1 MCYAREIVEELN
13 QNHQIAVFGAGVV
26 ALGVVAGLREK
37 PYQLNIEC
45 CLVSDLRENPD
56 SIAGV
61 PVMNLSEAKQ
71 RLSRDAVI
79 IVTVVREKFESV
91 RKLLN
96 QSGYFHIIQI
106 TYEGDLW
113 SLLRGNIYRESCLQQ
128 KKPYLMIE
136 EELQVA
142 PIFKGESEET
152 SEKTMAVYTAKCHVD
167 RNLKEDI
174 SRFSWEIPI
183 QVGAALTDRNICEIR
198 DNTGDHISEKNRQY
212 CELTA
217 LYWIW
222 KNDDSDYV
230 GLGHYRRHFEL
241 TEEQLRQLAVSDI
254 DVVLTIPIFDY
265 PDVEAVYRRDHVG
278 RDWDVMIEA
287 VKKLSPEYLET
298 LEEMQRGQFY
308 YAYNMFIMRR
318 EVLENYC
325 AWLFPILFDC
335 EKHCGG
341 ERSAYQNR
349 YIGFLAEHLMSLY
362 FMHHEKEYKIVHA
375 RKHFIEE

>member
-1 MCYAREIVEELN
+1 M
-13 QNHQIAVFGAGVV
+13 
-26 ALGVVAGLREK
+26 
-37 PYQLNIEC
+37 
-45 CLVSDLRENPD
+45 
-56 SIAGV
+56 
-61 PVMNLSEAKQ
+61 
-71 RLSRDAVI
+71 
-79 IVTVVREKFESV
+79 
-91 RKLLN
+91 
-96 QSGYFHIIQI
+96 
-106 TYEGDLW
+106 
-113 SLLRGNIYRESCLQQ
+113 
-128 KKPYLMIE
+128 
-136 EELQVA
+136 
-142 PIFKGESEET
+142 
-152 SEKTMAVYTAKCHVD
+152 
-167 RNLKEDI
+167 
-174 SRFSWEIPI
+174 
-183 QVGAALTDRNICEIR
+183 
-198 DNTGDHISEKNRQY
+198 
-212 CELTA
+212 
-217 LYWIW
+217 
-222 KNDDSDYV
+222 
-230 GLGHYRRHFEL
+230 